1 MNDKFLNV
9 CFKLGKIIFSILLLI
24 ALIVSIVFW
33 VKTGI
38 SYSEI
43 NKIKPNYTYNVKYIV
58 HERYADELG
67 LKHEEVKQ
75 EEKTEKKADKD
86 VETAIKEY
94 NKYIDDN
101 HLPASYKFD
110 IKTIGDPSNKQ
121 KAVMINKMLEFHK
134 DYRKEFVNLLKE
146 VTKKPTDNI
155 ENFIKDNYK
164 ELYND
169 AATEF
174 LNTLD
179 IENKSIEIQKQAAEQ
194 QKQSNLF
201 IALISF
207 GIFILSLFLP
217 ILIRI
222 EENTRK

>member
-43 NKIKPNYTYNVKYIV
+43 NKIKPNYTYNVKNIV

-67 LKHEEVKQ
+67 LKHLEVKQ
-75 EEKTEKKADKD
+75 EEKTEKADKD
-86 VETAIKEY
+86 VETAINEY

-101 HLPASYKFD
+101 KLPASYKLD
-110 IKTIGDPSNKQ
+110 VKTIGDASNKQ

-134 DYRKEFVNLLKE
+134 DYRKELASLLKE
-146 VTKKPTDNI
+146 TIKKPDDDI

-179 IENKSIEIQKQAAEQ
+179 IENKSIEIQKQTAEE
-194 QKQSNLF
+194 QKQANLF